1 VPFLENH
8 PLLSL
13 KRARLVVSLFGRE
26 VEIFCRILDYTPPFI
41 SIETR
46 EGKRIL
52 NENAVKEIT
61 PLD

>member
-1 VPFLENH
+1 M
-8 PLLSL
+8 SL